1 MDRRG
6 AATGPA
12 PVDGGQ
18 VATLQL
24 APSTGTPTHRWR
36 WGWPVLA
43 GAAALANLT
52 FVARP
57 LVGSALSPVSTE
69 ISALSVAG
77 QPLAWMFRTGDAA
90 FGVATALLAVGVAAH
105 PAAWRPPSSR
115 RPDRVPEHG
124 RGWDAA
130 RLLTAGLALSGVG
143 NVLAAAVPETSTWD
157 AHRSDLLGSPAD
169 VVHGAAS
176 LLAGSGLV
184 LGAVACATGLLRS
197 GRDGRPR
204 TVALAVGLGVVL
216 VGSSVA
222 EAVGAVLGDV
232 RGSGAVQRAQVLGSS
247 VWTVLVGVL
256 VGRVRERPPE

>member
-1 MDRRG
+1 MG
-6 AATGPA
+6 
-12 PVDGGQ
+12 
-18 VATLQL
+18 TLQL
-24 APSTGTPTHRWR
+24 APSTGTPTYRWR
-36 WGWPVLA
+36 WGWPALA

-57 LVGSALSPVSTE
+57 LVGSVLSPVSTE

-77 QPLAWMFRTGDAA
+77 QPLAWLFRTGDAT
-90 FGVATALLAVGVAAH
+90 FGVGTALLAIGVAAH
-105 PAAWRPPSSR
+105 PAAWRPPRSR
-115 RPDRVPEHG
+115 RTARVPVDG

-130 RLLTAGLALSGVG
+130 RVLTAGLAVSGVG

-157 AHRSDLLGSPAD
+157 AGRGDLFGSPAD
-169 VVHGAAS
+169 LVHGAAS

-184 LGAVACATGLLRS
+184 VGAVACATGLARS
-197 GRDGRPR
+197 DRDGRPR
-204 TVALAVGLGVVL
+204 TVALAVGLGVAL

-232 RGSGAVQRAQVLGSS
+232 PGSGAVQRAQVIGSS

-256 VGRVRERPPE
+256 VGRVREGPPG